1 MTDEGQ
7 SWDDF
12 ARNNDAP
19 KLAALLGDRTLWSYF
34 YGDEPQELRQLLVER
49 VRPHRRWF
57 RYSCAATPP
66 HARRSFDTTIMP
78 EPNSRVDFW
87 CALTFEES
95 RPPVAILDP
104 QSDRDDRAQPVAVCS
119 WCGRGHHGSAWLD
132 IEELVHT
139 AQLLERASM
148 PAISYGICA
157 GCRDEMAAAVLVLG
171 GADESFAWPESY
183 NSEDPTSTP
192 ASSERLFTSTCP

>member
-1 MTDEGQ
+1 MPL
-7 SWDDF
+7 SW
-12 ARNNDAP
+12 
-19 KLAALLGDRTLWSYF
+19 
-34 YGDEPQELRQLLVER
+34 
-49 VRPHRRWF
+49 RRWLETA
-57 RYSCAATPP
+57 RYGATSTAMSPRNCGSSSSSAFGLTDGGSGTAAQRRPP